1 MQKEAIVYDF
11 AKEFTPNP
19 GLRLESMT
27 PGVSGEKFRE
37 DVLRKF
43 FKNGQK
49 IIIDVSGIESNLG
62 SSFLSESFGNIAVE
76 YGIDKFNEIIDF
88 DKSTQKGEV
97 TYKEML
103 FRVKEALK
111 RASK

>member
-1 MQKEAIVYDF
+1 MEKESIVYDF

-37 DVLRKF
+37 DVLRNF
-43 FKNGQK
+43 FKIGQK
-49 IIIDVSGIESNLG
+49 VIIDVSGVESNLG

-88 DKSTQKGEV
+88 DKTTPKGEV
-97 TYKEML
+97 TYKEMML
-103 FRVKEALK
+103 RVGEALK

>member
-1 MQKEAIVYDF
+1 MEKEAIIYDF

-37 DVLRKF
+37 EVLRKIF
-43 FKNGQK
+43 ENGQK
-49 IIIDVSGIESNLG
+49 IIIDVRGIESNLG
-62 SSFLSESFGNIAVE
+62 SSFLSEAFRNIAVE

-97 TYKEML
+97 TYNEML
-103 FRVKEALK
+103 FRVQEALK
-111 RASK
+111 RAGK

>member
-1 MQKEAIVYDF
+1 MQKEATIYDF

-19 GLRLESMT
+19 GLRFESMT

-43 FKNGQK
+43 FKDEQK
-49 IIIDVSGIESNLG
+49 IIIDVRGVESNLG

-76 YGIDKFNEIIDF
+76 YGIEKFNEIIDF
-88 DKSTQKGEV
+88 DQTTPKGEV
-97 TYKEML
+97 TYKEMML
-103 FRVKEALK
+103 RVKEALK

>member
-1 MQKEAIVYDF
+1 MEKKSIVYDF

-37 DVLRKF
+37 DVLKKF
-43 FKNGQK
+43 FKTGQK
-49 IIIDVSGIESNLG
+49 VIIDVSGIESNLG
-62 SSFLSESFGNIAVE
+62 SSFLSESFGNMAVE

-88 DKSTQKGEV
+88 DKTTPKGKV
-97 TYKEML
+97 TYGEMML
-103 FRVKEALK
+103 RVNEALK
-111 RASK
+111 RAGK